1 MSDYQDILD
10 SYEEEDEQDTSTQER
25 SNPVRSLREA
35 LKAKEKEARN
45 LAKELKE
52 LQSFKAEYDQKEKI
66 RSLAETFTQVGLT
79 DKHAELFYKLN
90 PEAEATVE
98 SVSAF
103 AKDYQLPLK
112 LEENET
118 PAPTDNR
125 PFIPASGG
133 SSDETGYV
141 TREQLDQMYAEN
153 PRKAIEVLQ
162 SGKVKWNNPD
172 D

>member
-1 MSDYQDILD
+1 MSDIQDLLD
-10 SYEEEDEQDTSTQER
+10 SYDEEEEQDAPPQDR

-52 LQSFKAEYDQKEKI
+52 LQAFKAQYDTEQKI

-79 DKHAELFYKLN
+79 EKHAELFYKLN

-98 SVSAF
+98 SVSTF

-112 LEENET
+112 LENET
-118 PAPTDNR
+118 PSADNT
-125 PFIPASGG
+125 PFVPASGG
-133 SSDETGYV
+133 SSDETGYIS
-141 TREQLDQMYAEN
+141 RDQLDQMYAEN
-153 PRKAIEVLQ
+153 PRKAIEILQ

>member
-1 MSDYQDILD
+1 MSDYDDIID
-10 SYEEEDEQDTSTQER
+10 SYEEDEEDTSQQER
-25 SNPVRSLREA
+25 KNPVRSLREA

-52 LQSFKAEYDQKEKI
+52 LQVFKAEYDQKEKI

-103 AKDYQLPLK
+103 ANDYQLPLK
-112 LEENET
+112 LENSENET
-118 PAPTDNR
+118 PSADNK

-133 SSDETGYV
+133 SADETGYV
-141 TREQLDQMYAEN
+141 SREQLDQMYAEN

-172 D
+172 V

>member
-10 SYEEEDEQDTSTQER
+10 TYEDEDEQEAPTQDR

-52 LQSFKAEYDQKEKI
+52 LQTFKAEYDQKEKI

-79 DKHAELFYKLN
+79 DKHAELFYRLN

-118 PAPTDNR
+118 PSDNT

-133 SSDETGYV
+133 SADETGYV
-141 TREQLDQMYAEN
+141 SREQLDQMYAEN
-153 PRKAIEVLQ
+153 PRKAIEILQ